1 MIKYL
6 RSHLGAKLFLSYV
19 AVIGIGALM
28 LVLATRLTLPSAFD
42 RHLGSSTQQI
52 AMQATATAA
61 AEAGEAPPERGNGFG
76 AGGANTGENAGSGG
90 GANRYGD
97 VVGGGYGQELFQDFV
112 ASFNEALIY
121 AGIAALFIGVL
132 VSWFFSRGIIAP
144 VQAMTVASHRI
155 AEGKYEERVEKSR
168 SDELGQLAHSF
179 NQMAEK
185 LEQIEEMRRQLIGD
199 VSHELR
205 TPLTAI
211 KGSMEGLMD
220 GILPAND
227 ETYSVVHEEAGR
239 LSRLVDDLQELSR
252 VEAGAYPLQA
262 GPVELSRVVDT
273 VVKRLSYAF
282 DGKGVALV
290 PNLVADLP
298 QVLADEDRLIQVL
311 TNLLGNALRH
321 TPAEGQV
328 TINAA
333 RHENTVLVSVKDSG
347 IGIAPEHLEHIFTR
361 FYRVDKSRSRQQGGG
376 SGIGLTVSKH
386 LVEAMGGDIWVES
399 DGLNK
404 GAIFSFRLKIA

>member
-6 RSHLGAKLFLSYV
+6 RTHLGARLFLSYV
-19 AVIGIGALM
+19 AVIGIGALI

-42 RHLGSSTQQI
+42 RHLGSSQQV

-61 AEAGEAPPERGNGFG
+61 AAAGEEMPQHQPSGGGSGNGNGFG
-76 AGGANTGENAGSGG
+76 NAGVNASGT
-90 GANRYGD
+90 GA
-97 VVGGGYGQELFQDFV
+97 GGGYAQELFDEFV

-144 VQAMTVASHRI
+144 VQAMTVATQRI
-155 AEGKYEERVEKSR
+155 AEGKYEERVDKAR
-168 SDELGQLAHSF
+168 TDELGQLAHSF

-185 LEQIEEMRRQLIGD
+185 LAQIEAMRRQLIGD

-220 GILPAND
+220 GILPAGD
-227 ETYSVVHEEAGR
+227 ETYEVVHKEAER

-252 VEAGAYPLQA
+252 VEAGSYPLQVHSVQIA
-262 GPVELSRVVDT
+262 DVVDT
-273 VVKRLSYAF
+273 VIRRLSHQF
-282 DGKGVALV
+282 DGKGVALA
-290 PNLVADLP
+290 PNLVANLSP
-298 QVLADEDRLIQVL
+298 VLADEDRLIQVL
-311 TNLLGNALRH
+311 TNLLANALRH
-321 TPAEGQV
+321 TPRDGQV
-328 TINAA
+328 TVKATQEDTHVVISVVDTGVGISP
-333 RHENTVLVSVKDSG
+333 ENL
-347 IGIAPEHLEHIFTR
+347 AHIFTR
-361 FYRVDKSRSRQQGGG
+361 FFRVDKSRSRQQGGG

-386 LVEAMGGDIWVES
+386 LVEAMDGEIWADS
-399 DGLNK
+399 AGLGE
-404 GAIFSFRLKIA
+404 GATFSFSLKFA

>member
-6 RSHLGAKLFLSYV
+6 RTHLGARLFLSYV
-19 AVIGIGALM
+19 AVIGIGALI

-42 RHLGSSTQQI
+42 RHLGSSQQV

-61 AEAGEAPPERGNGFG
+61 AAAGEEMPQHQPSGGGSGNGNGFG
-76 AGGANTGENAGSGG
+76 NAGVNASGT
-90 GANRYGD
+90 GA
-97 VVGGGYGQELFQDFV
+97 GGGYAQELFDEFV

-144 VQAMTVASHRI
+144 VQAMTVATQRI
-155 AEGKYEERVEKSR
+155 AEGKYEERVDKAR
-168 SDELGQLAHSF
+168 TDELGQLAHSF

-185 LEQIEEMRRQLIGD
+185 LAQIEAMRRQLIGD

-220 GILPAND
+220 GILPAGD
-227 ETYSVVHEEAGR
+227 ETYEVVHKEAER

-252 VEAGAYPLQA
+252 VEAGSYPLQVHSVQIA
-262 GPVELSRVVDT
+262 DVVDT
-273 VVKRLSYAF
+273 VIRRLSHQF
-282 DGKGVALV
+282 DGKGVALA
-290 PNLVADLP
+290 PNLVANLSP
-298 QVLADEDRLIQVL
+298 VLADEDRLIQVL
-311 TNLLGNALRH
+311 TNLLANALRH
-321 TPAEGQV
+321 TPRDGQV
-328 TINAA
+328 TVKATQEDTHVVISVVDTGVGISP
-333 RHENTVLVSVKDSG
+333 ENLS
-347 IGIAPEHLEHIFTR
+347 HIFTR
-361 FYRVDKSRSRQQGGG
+361 FFRVDKSRSRQQGGG

-386 LVEAMGGDIWVES
+386 LVEAMDGEIWADS
-399 DGLNK
+399 AGLGE
-404 GAIFSFRLKIA
+404 GATFSFSLKFA